1 MSSWTVIDVLT
12 TIHNGMFIVLLFIGW
27 VYIYM
32 KAHLLACVSRLPSV
46 AIAVYIIG
54 LLFVTTELAFC
65 VLMLTEYNKITNP
78 DESISNAKIGLY
90 VEIGLL
96 SFLSCVGIFKLAKL
110 FKGTY
115 C

>member
-1 MSSWTVIDVLT
+1 
-12 TIHNGMFIVLLFIGW
+12 
-27 VYIYM
+27 M
-32 KAHLLACVSRLPSV
+32 KVHQFACVSRLPSV
-46 AIAVYIIG
+46 AIAVYIFG
-54 LLFVTTELAFC
+54 LLFVTVELAFC

-96 SFLSCVGIFKLAKL
+96 SLFWCVGIYKLVKL